1 MSVGRAF
8 NSERESAS
16 RKRWR
21 EIDKVASRVLSLTRG
36 ELVALCGEDGQ
47 QSKEQ
52 LIADLLKEFDRL
64 MHEEAEAF
72 PEEARGLCR
81 RAQRYPQQCASVS
94 RPIRGYGPPSLM
106 GTQ

>member
-21 EIDKVASRVLSLTRG
+21 EIDKVASRVLSLRRG

-72 PEEARGLCR
+72 PEKYGVFADGRKGIRSNVLPFPAQSGDMGR
-81 RAQRYPQQCASVS
+81 RH
-94 RPIRGYGPPSLM
+94 
-106 GTQ
+106 